1 MNTKLQQASGTDR
14 ETALDGGRLDWGDE
28 DDHLVASR
36 CGGSSEQA
44 RGVGRVSR
52 ITHQDVIRLTADL
65 EEPIVYGQG
74 LGGLSGAEPGGG
86 SGEGRHVHGPAVMS
100 ALDVDEIQGALA
112 LPLPP
117 LYANL

>member
-1 MNTKLQQASGTDR
+1 M
-14 ETALDGGRLDWGDE
+14 
-28 DDHLVASR
+28 
-36 CGGSSEQA
+36 
-44 RGVGRVSR
+44 
-52 ITHQDVIRLTADL
+52 IRLTADL

-74 LGGLSGAEPGGG
+74 LGGLAGAEPGGG
-86 SGEGRHVHGPAVMS
+86 SGEGRHVHGTTVMS